1 MGETMNLMAPA
12 DSFETARGVIDSG
25 ADEIYLGLDDRNFV
39 NLNLSGRG
47 RGCNVPTRKELVEII
62 EFAHDRGVLVD
73 YAVNTP
79 FLSDELEEI
88 FISHVMAGVDAGV
101 DALIVGEP
109 GAMQLVGEMDTGL
122 PVHASVLLNTF
133 NIGQIELLKSLGA
146 SKIVLPFKM
155 ALDEIRAL
163 SKAGVDLEIFGQFGC
178 SNING
183 TCHLIHSAGESIN
196 LGIPCRANY
205 LVGGMVQ
212 QVKQVHYV
220 HPILDAGTDCS
231 LCSIPDLLEI
241 GVSALKIVGR
251 GMNPE
256 MMREIVRIYRACI
269 DLALDGSGAGEIR
282 DYALAEEPIWQLL
295 CEQKRCKYLKTNI
308 SDSYV

>member
-1 MGETMNLMAPA
+1 MHPKRMNLMAPA
-12 DSFETARGVIDSG
+12 SSYQTAVSVIDAG
-25 ADEIYLGLDDRNFV
+25 ADEIYLGLENQNFA

-47 RGCNVPTRKELVEII
+47 RGCNVPTLSELEKIVEFSHKNGIQ
-62 EFAHDRGVLVD
+62 VD

-101 DALIVGEP
+101 DALIVGEL
-109 GAMQLVGEMDTGL
+109 GAMHLVRELGITL

-133 NIGQIELLKSLGA
+133 NIGQIELLKSFGA
-146 SKIVLPFKM
+146 SKVVLPFKM
-155 ALDEIRAL
+155 DLDEIRML
-163 SKAGVDLEIFGQFGC
+163 STSGIDLEIFGQFGC

-196 LGIPCRANY
+196 LGLPCRANY
-205 LVGGMVQ
+205 SVGGR
-212 QVKQVHYV
+212 V

-231 LCSIPDLLEI
+231 ICSIPDLIEI

-256 MMREIVRIYRACI
+256 MIRSIVQIYRGCI
-269 DLALDGSGAGEIR
+269 DLALAGYDSGAIR
-282 DYALAEEPIWQLL
+282 DYALAEEPFWQLL
-295 CEQKRCKYLKTNI
+295 CEQRRCKYLKTYVT
-308 SDSYV
+308 DSYV

>member
-1 MGETMNLMAPA
+1 MGEEMKLMAPA

-25 ADEIYLGLDDRNFV
+25 ADEIYLGLENRNFV

-47 RGCNVPTRKELVEII
+47 RGCNVNTPQELAKII
-62 EFAHDRGVLVD
+62 EFAHERGVIVD

-88 FISHVMAGVDAGV
+88 FITHVMAGVDAGV
-101 DALIVGEP
+101 DALIVGEL
-109 GAMQLVGEMDTGL
+109 GAMQLVSEMGTGL

-133 NIGQIELLKSLGA
+133 NRGQIELLKSLGA

-155 ALDEIRAL
+155 ELDEIREL
-163 SKAGVDLEIFGQFGC
+163 SGCGIDLEIFGQFGC

-183 TCHLIHSAGESIN
+183 TCHLIHSAGEEIN

-205 LVGGMVQ
+205 HVGGGVQ
-212 QVKQVHYV
+212 RV

-251 GMNPE
+251 GMDPE
-256 MMREIVRIYRACI
+256 MIREIVQIYRKCI
-269 DLALDGSGAGEIR
+269 DLAISGSDADEIR

-295 CEQKRCKYLKTNI
+295 CEQQRCKYLKTNI

>member
-1 MGETMNLMAPA
+1 V
-12 DSFETARGVIDSG
+12 RK
-25 ADEIYLGLDDRNFV
+25 LDDTLEFRECGHV
-39 NLNLSGRG
+39 AATTTSRE
-47 RGCNVPTRKELVEII
+47 VHVHEVSVIEPQIDLVCAGI
-62 EFAHDRGVLVD
+62 D

-109 GAMQLVGEMDTGL
+109 GAMQLVKEMDTGL

-133 NIGQIELLKSLGA
+133 NIGQIEFLKSLGA
-146 SKIVLPFKM
+146 SKIVLPFKI
-155 ALDEIRAL
+155 ALDEIRTL

-205 LVGGMVQ
+205 LVGGRVRQ
-212 QVKQVHYV
+212 V

-256 MMREIVRIYRACI
+256 MIWEIVRIYRACI
-269 DLALDGSGAGEIR
+269 DLALAGSDAGEIKN
-282 DYALAEEPIWQLL
+282 YALAEEPIWQLL

>member
-1 MGETMNLMAPA
+1 MAPA

-25 ADEIYLGLDDRNFV
+25 ADEIYLGLENRNFV

-47 RGCNVPTRKELVEII
+47 RGCNVATSGELDKII
-62 EFAHDRGVLVD
+62 EFAHERGVIVD

-88 FISHVMAGVDAGV
+88 FITHVMAGVDAGV
-101 DALIVGEP
+101 DALIVGEL

-133 NIGQIELLKSLGA
+133 NRGQIELLKDLGA

-155 ALDEIRAL
+155 ELAEIREL
-163 SKAGVDLEIFGQFGC
+163 SGSGIDLEIFGQFGC

-196 LGIPCRANY
+196 LGLPCRANY
-205 LVGGMVQ
+205 HVGGEVER
-212 QVKQVHYV
+212 V

-251 GMNPE
+251 GMNPA
-256 MMREIVRIYRACI
+256 MIREIVQIYRKCI
-269 DLALDGSGAGEIR
+269 DLALSGSDAGEIR

>member
-1 MGETMNLMAPA
+1 MCPGKMNLMAPA
-12 DSFETARGVIDSG
+12 DSFETALRVIDAG
-25 ADEIYLGLDDRNFV
+25 ADEIYLGLENRNFV

-47 RGCNVPTRKELVEII
+47 RGCNVPMLSELEKII
-62 EFAHDRGVLVD
+62 EFAHERGVQVD

-79 FLSDELEEI
+79 FLSDELEEM
-88 FISHVMAGVDAGV
+88 FVSHVMAGVDAGV

-109 GAMQLVGEMDTGL
+109 GAMQLIRELGIKL

-155 ALDEIRAL
+155 ELDEIRAL
-163 SKAGVDLEIFGQFGC
+163 AGSGVDLEIFGQFGC

-196 LGIPCRANY
+196 LGLPCRANY
-205 LVGGMVQ
+205 MVGGRVQ
-212 QVKQVHYV
+212 RV

-231 LCSIPDLLEI
+231 LCSIPDLIEI

-256 MMREIVRIYRACI
+256 MIGSIVRIYRMCI
-269 DLALDGSGAGEIR
+269 DLALDGGDSGAIK
-282 DYALAEEPIWQLL
+282 DYALAKEPFWQLL
-295 CEQKRCKYLKTNI
+295 CVQKRCKYLKTPI
-308 SDSYV
+308 ADSFV

>member
-12 DSFETARGVIDSG
+12 DSFETAAGVIEAG
-25 ADEIYLGLDDRNFV
+25 ADEIYLGLENENFV

-47 RGCNVPTRKELVEII
+47 RGCNVPTLSELEGIVE
-62 EFAHDRGVLVD
+62 FSHDTGVLVD

-79 FLSDELEEI
+79 FLSDELEEM

-101 DALIVGEP
+101 DALIVGEL
-109 GAMQLVGEMDTGL
+109 GAMQLIKEMDTGL

-133 NIGQIELLKSLGA
+133 NRGQIELLKDLGA

-155 ALDEIRAL
+155 ELDEIRTL
-163 SKAGVDLEIFGQFGC
+163 SESGIDLEIFGQFGC

-196 LGIPCRANY
+196 LGLPCRANY
-205 LVGGMVQ
+205 HIGGKVQ
-212 QVKQVHYV
+212 RV

-256 MMREIVRIYRACI
+256 MIREIVQIYRRCI
-269 DLALDGSGAGEIR
+269 DLALGGRDPDAIR
-282 DYALAEEPIWQLL
+282 EYVLAEEPFWQIL
-295 CEQKRCKYLKTNI
+295 CEQKRCKYLETPI
-308 SDSYV
+308 IESYV

>member
-12 DSFETARGVIDSG
+12 HSLETARGVIDSG
-25 ADEIYLGLDDRNFV
+25 ADEVYLGLDDRNFV

-47 RGCNVPTRKELVEII
+47 RGCNVPTPQELEDII
-62 EFAHDRGVLVD
+62 EFAHDRCVLVD

-88 FISHVMAGVDAGV
+88 FVSHVMAGVDAGV

-109 GAMQLVGEMDTGL
+109 GAMQLVKEMDTGL

-133 NIGQIELLKSLGA
+133 NIGQIELLKDLGA

-155 ALDEIRAL
+155 ELDEIRAL

-183 TCHLIHSAGESIN
+183 TCHLIHSAGEAIN

-205 LVGGMVQ
+205 LVGDRVQ
-212 QVKQVHYV
+212 QVQPAQQV

-256 MMREIVRIYRACI
+256 MIREIVCIYRACI
-269 DLALDGSGAGEIR
+269 DLALDGSGAGEIK

>member
-1 MGETMNLMAPA
+1 MGEEMTLMAPA

-25 ADEIYLGLDDRNFV
+25 ADEIYLGLENRNFV

-47 RGCNVPTRKELVEII
+47 RGCNVTTLRELVEII
-62 EFAHDRGVLVD
+62 EFAHERGVIVD

-88 FISHVMAGVDAGV
+88 FITHVMAGVDAGV
-101 DALIVGEP
+101 DALIVGEL
-109 GAMQLVGEMDTGL
+109 GAMQLVREMGTGL

-133 NIGQIELLKSLGA
+133 NRGQIELLKSLGA

-155 ALDEIRAL
+155 ELDEIREL
-163 SKAGVDLEIFGQFGC
+163 SGCGIDLEIFGQFGC

-183 TCHLIHSAGESIN
+183 TCHLIHSAGETIN

-205 LVGGMVQ
+205 LIGGGVQ
-212 QVKQVHYV
+212 RV

-256 MMREIVRIYRACI
+256 MIREIVQIYRACI
-269 DLALDGSGAGEIR
+269 DLALDGSDAGEIK
-282 DYALAEEPIWQLL
+282 DYALTEEPIWQLL
-295 CEQKRCKYLKTNI
+295 CEQKRCKYLRTNI

>member
-1 MGETMNLMAPA
+1 MGEEMNLMAPA

-25 ADEIYLGLDDRNFV
+25 ADEIYLGLENRNFV

-47 RGCNVPTRKELVEII
+47 RGCNVTTSGELDKII
-62 EFAHDRGVLVD
+62 EFAHERGVIVD

-88 FISHVMAGVDAGV
+88 FITHVMAGVDAGV
-101 DALIVGEP
+101 DALIVGEL

-133 NIGQIELLKSLGA
+133 NRGQIELLKDLGA

-155 ALDEIRAL
+155 ELDEIREL
-163 SKAGVDLEIFGQFGC
+163 SGCGIDLEIFGQFGC

-196 LGIPCRANY
+196 LGLPCRANY
-205 LVGGMVQ
+205 HVGGEVER
-212 QVKQVHYV
+212 V

-231 LCSIPDLLEI
+231 LCSIPDLLDI

-251 GMNPE
+251 GMNPA
-256 MMREIVRIYRACI
+256 MIREIVQIYRKCI
-269 DLALDGSGAGEIR
+269 DLALSGSDAGEIR

>member
-1 MGETMNLMAPA
+1 MNLMAPA
-12 DSFETARGVIDSG
+12 DSFETALRVIDAG
-25 ADEIYLGLDDRNFV
+25 ADEIYLGLENQNFV

-47 RGCNVPTRKELVEII
+47 RGCNVPTLSELEKII
-62 EFAHDRGVLVD
+62 DFAHKNRVLVD

-79 FLSDELEEI
+79 FLSDELDEM
-88 FISHVMAGVDAGV
+88 FIAHVMAGVEAGV
-101 DALIVGEP
+101 DALIIGEL
-109 GAMQLVGEMDTGL
+109 GAMQLIRELGIKL

-146 SKIVLPFKM
+146 SKVVLPFKM
-155 ALDEIRAL
+155 ELDEIRMLAEN
-163 SKAGVDLEIFGQFGC
+163 GVDLEIFGQFGC

-196 LGIPCRANY
+196 LGLPCRANY
-205 LVGGMVQ
+205 LVGGM
-212 QVKQVHYV
+212 V

-231 LCSIPDLLEI
+231 LCSIPDLIEI

-256 MMREIVRIYRACI
+256 MIQAIVQIYRKCI
-269 DLALDGSGAGEIR
+269 DLALAGSNSSAIR
-282 DYALAEEPIWQLL
+282 DYALEKEPFWQLL
-295 CEQKRCKYLKTNI
+295 CEQKRCKYLKTCI
-308 SDSYV
+308 ADSFV